1 MNDGRQRCLKMCNH
15 DTLFFWSGLPL
26 SCGENLAPR
35 RPIALQQPL
44 AVLRPSKAGPAVY
57 PVDRR
62 ITLKDRLL
70 ELVDSFAGKRIL
82 VYGDLILDQFL
93 FGEISRI
100 SREAPVLILKYRET
114 TSAAGGGAN
123 AANNAARLGADVIT
137 VGVVGADK
145 GGKQLAELLP
155 VGASL
160 IIEERYATPTKVRIL
175 GGSSHSPRQQIVRV
189 DYESC
194 LSSVRGIHERLAESL
209 RSAIEQ
215 ADAIVVSDYGV
226 GTVQASSM
234 EIITQG
240 AAKRNIPVVVDSRFA
255 LTDFHNITAMT
266 PNISEVEE
274 ALHEKLSHDERR
286 IAEMGKE
293 LCRRSGLQALLITRG
308 RFGMTLIE
316 HADQVTHIPIF
327 GSDEVADVT
336 GAGDTVTATFT
347 TALAA
352 DASFFEAAM
361 LANYAAGLVVMKRGI
376 ATVSAEELKVAVAAD
391 G

>member
-1 MNDGRQRCLKMCNH
+1 M
-15 DTLFFWSGLPL
+15 
-26 SCGENLAPR
+26 
-35 RPIALQQPL
+35 
-44 AVLRPSKAGPAVY
+44 
-57 PVDRR
+57 
-62 ITLKDRLL
+62 KDRLL